1 MFRSPPRPCAVPAVN
16 ATSQPATDDPPPVLA
31 ARGLRRA
38 VGERVLFSDVAFTLA
53 EGEVLAVSGPSGAGK
68 TLLLRQLALLDPLT
82 AGELEC
88 DGRSAERWTGPAW
101 RARVSSLLQGG
112 PILSGTPHELAA
124 AVAGL
129 EAQRERD
136 VDSPFELAAAW
147 ELSAAAWGQPWS
159 ELSLGERQR
168 AQLAIVLARRPRVIL
183 LDEPTSALDPA
194 ATAAV
199 ERSLRGRTAVWVTHD
214 RAQAA
219 RVSDTTLELCP

>member
-1 MFRSPPRPCAVPAVN
+1 VN
-16 ATSQPATDDPPPVLA
+16 ATSQPATDDPQPVLA

-38 VGERVLFSDVAFTLA
+38 VGERVLFSDVGFTLA

-68 TLLLRQLALLDPLT
+68 TLLLRQLALLDPRT

-101 RARVSSLLQGG
+101 RAQVSLLLQGG
-112 PILSGTPHELAA
+112 PVLPGTPRELAA
-124 AVAGL
+124 TVAGL

-136 VDSPFELAAAW
+136 ADSPFELAAAW
-147 ELSAAAWGQPWS
+147 ELSAAAWDQPWS

-168 AQLAIVLARRPRVIL
+168 AQLAIVLARRPRVLL
-183 LDEPTSALDPA
+183 LDEPTSALAPA

-199 ERSLRGRTAVWVTHD
+199 EGSLRGRTAVWVTHD